1 MKLTQNEMTHIFD
14 RIKFAFARAAK
25 LKPLLIVKVRVGL
38 NDHSAQSFKFQR
50 GQAQNVAA
58 PRAFNRGFGLH
69 HKEVSSESPKFNS
82 YFGKIIQ
89 QGAAV

>member
-1 MKLTQNEMTHIFD
+1 MSLSQHQMAD
-14 RIKFAFARAAK
+14 RCYCVQFAFARAAK
-25 LKPLLIVKVRVGL
+25 LSRLFILKICVGFV
-38 NDHSAQSFKFQR
+38 NHARQSFKFQF
-50 GQAQNVAA
+50 GKAKDVAA

-89 QGAAV
+89 QGAAA